1 MARLTKPKLI
11 GLIRF
16 AIEQDGWAVAQ
27 LSGPQDHPVRFEI
40 TKGPVRHRV
49 KAYIWNMTHGGG
61 AKRPRDEYR
70 IQITKVRQF
79 EPEPG
84 GTTLI
89 LGWSEGFGA
98 FAGFDIAHH
107 ARPLGASP
115 SIQIGGGA
123 LKQAGLDGIA
133 TQAKGN
139 HEVAVAV
146 RPDHLVSY
154 ILNRDKAHRG
164 DVADLLLPADDAIDF
179 NDLAGPDRAHHLGS
193 AAEQAQRRTVLD
205 RLTALEREIEAIK
218 PQLGMMGHN
227 NPPEALAPDPEILAG
242 EISDAAA
249 TIRNELAEGQ
259 PDVAA
264 VARGASALQ
273 RIWKVLR
280 AAREEA
286 GKFAGAVK
294 EKARDKAAE
303 LVVAV
308 VGGGALYGPQI
319 IDALQ
324 STVAA
329 ISRWFQ
335 LIVG

>member
-1 MARLTKPKLI
+1 MARLTKAKLI
-11 GLIRF
+11 GLIRS
-16 AIEQDGWAVAQ
+16 AVEQGGWTVTP
-27 LSGPQDHPVRFEI
+27 LSSLADHPFRFEMR
-40 TKGPVRHRV
+40 KGPVRHRV
-49 KAYIWNMTHGGG
+49 RTYIWNMTHGGG

-70 IQITKVRQF
+70 IQITKVPQF
-79 EPEPG
+79 EPEPDG
-84 GTTLI
+84 LTLI
-89 LGWSEGFGA
+89 LGWSEGFGV

-123 LKQAGLDGIA
+123 LKQAGVDGIA
-133 TQAKGN
+133 AQAKGN
-139 HEVAVAV
+139 QEVAVAV
-146 RPDHLVSY
+146 RPDHLVAY
-154 ILNRDKAHRG
+154 ILNRDHAHRG
-164 DVADLLLPADDAIDF
+164 NVADLIVPADDELDF
-179 NDLAGPDRAHHLGS
+179 NDLASPERAHHLGS
-193 AAEQAQRRTVLD
+193 AAEQAQRRMVLD

-249 TIRNELAEGQ
+249 TIRTELAEGQ

-264 VARGASALQ
+264 VARGVSALQ
-273 RIWKVLR
+273 RIWKMLR
-280 AAREEA
+280 AARDEA

-303 LVVAV
+303 LVVAA
-308 VGGGALYGPQI
+308 VGGGALYGHQI
-319 IDALQ
+319 VDALQ

-329 ISRWFQ
+329 IGHWFR
-335 LIVG
+335 LIL

>member
-11 GLIRF
+11 GLIRS
-16 AIEQDGWAVAQ
+16 AIEQDGWTVAQ
-27 LSGPQDHPVRFEI
+27 LSGPQDHPVRFEM

-49 KAYIWNMTHGGG
+49 RAYIWNMTHGGG

-79 EPEPG
+79 EPESG
-84 GTTLI
+84 GATLI
-89 LGWSEGFGA
+89 LGWSESFGV

-115 SIQIGGGA
+115 SIQIGGSA
-123 LKQAGLDGIA
+123 LKQAGLAGMA
-133 TQAKGN
+133 AQAKGN

-146 RPDHLVSY
+146 RPDHLAAY
-154 ILNRDKAHRG
+154 IVNRDEAHRG
-164 DVADLLLPADDAIDF
+164 NVADLIAPGDDAIDF
-179 NDLAGPDRAHHLGS
+179 DDLASPERTHDLGNT
-193 AAEQAQRRTVLD
+193 AEQAQRRAILD

-227 NPPEALAPDPEILAG
+227 NPPEALAPDPEVLAG
-242 EISDAAA
+242 EIADATS
-249 TIRNELAEGQ
+249 TIRTELAEEQ

-264 VARGASALQ
+264 VARSASALQ
-273 RIWKVLR
+273 RISKMLL
-280 AAREEA
+280 AARKAA
-286 GKFAGAVK
+286 GKFAGSVK
-294 EKARDKAAE
+294 DKAQDKAAE
-303 LVVAV
+303 LVVTAA

-324 STVAA
+324 SAVSA
-329 ISRWFQ
+329 IAHWFQ
-335 LIVG
+335 LIL

>member
-1 MARLTKPKLI
+1 MARLTKAKLI
-11 GLIRF
+11 GLIRS
-16 AIEQDGWAVAQ
+16 AVEQGGWTVTS
-27 LSGPQDHPVRFEI
+27 LSGPADHPFRFEM

-49 KAYIWNMTHGGG
+49 RTYIWNMTHGGG

-70 IQITKVRQF
+70 IQITKVPQF
-79 EPEPG
+79 EPEPDG
-84 GTTLI
+84 STLI
-89 LGWSEGFGA
+89 LGWSEGFGV

-123 LKQAGLDGIA
+123 LKQAGVDGIA
-133 TQAKGN
+133 AQAKGN

-146 RPDHLVSY
+146 RPDHLVAY
-154 ILNRDKAHRG
+154 ILNRDDAHRG
-164 DVADLLLPADDAIDF
+164 HVADLIAPADDEIDF
-179 NDLAGPDRAHHLGS
+179 NDLASPERAHHLGS

-249 TIRNELAEGQ
+249 TIRTELAEEQ
-259 PDVAA
+259 PDVVA
-264 VARGASALQ
+264 VARGVSALQ
-273 RIWKVLR
+273 RIWKMLR
-280 AAREEA
+280 AARDEA

-303 LVVAV
+303 LVVAA
-308 VGGGALYGPQI
+308 VGGGALYGHQI
-319 IDALQ
+319 VDALQ

-329 ISRWFQ
+329 IGHWFR
-335 LIVG
+335 LIL

>member
-11 GLIRF
+11 GLIRS
-16 AIEQDGWAVAQ
+16 AIEQDGWTFAQ
-27 LSGPQDHPVRFEI
+27 LSGPQEHPVRFEM
-40 TKGPVRHRV
+40 TKGRARHTIR
-49 KAYIWNMTHGGG
+49 AYIWNMTHGGG

-79 EPEPG
+79 APEPG

-89 LGWSEGFGA
+89 LGWSEGFGV
-98 FAGFDIAHH
+98 FAAFDIAHH

-123 LKQAGLDGIA
+123 LKQAGLNGIA

-139 HEVAVAV
+139 HEVAVAA
-146 RPDHLVSY
+146 RPDHLVAY
-154 ILNRDKAHRG
+154 ILNRDEAHRG
-164 DVADLLLPADDAIDF
+164 NVAVINVPADDAIDF
-179 NDLAGPDRAHHLGS
+179 ADLASPERAHHLGS
-193 AAEQAQRRTVLD
+193 AAERAQRRTVLD

-218 PQLGMMGHN
+218 PQLGMIGHN
-227 NPPEALAPDPEILAG
+227 NPPEAMAPDPEILAG

-249 TIRNELAEGQ
+249 TVRTELAEEQ

-264 VARGASALQ
+264 VARGASTLQ
-273 RIWKVLR
+273 RIWKMLR
-280 AAREEA
+280 TAREEA
-286 GKFAGAVK
+286 GKFAGVVK

-303 LVVAV
+303 LVVAAI
-308 VGGGALYGPQI
+308 GGGALYGPQI

-324 STVAA
+324 SAVAA
-329 ISRWFQ
+329 IGHWFR
-335 LIVG
+335 LIL

>member
-11 GLIRF
+11 GLIRS
-16 AIEQDGWAVAQ
+16 AIEQDGWTFSQ
-27 LSGPQDHPVRFEI
+27 LSGPQEHPLRFEM
-40 TKGPVRHRV
+40 TKGRVRQTI

-79 EPEPG
+79 QPEAG
-84 GTTLI
+84 STTLI
-89 LGWSEGFGA
+89 LGWSEGFGV

-123 LKQAGLDGIA
+123 LRQAGLHGIA

-139 HEVAVAV
+139 NEVAVAA
-146 RPDHLVSY
+146 RPDHLVAY
-154 ILNRDKAHRG
+154 ILNRDEAHRG
-164 DVADLLLPADDAIDF
+164 NVADLNVPADDAIDF
-179 NDLAGPDRAHHLGS
+179 ADLASPERAHHLGS
-193 AAEQAQRRTVLD
+193 AAERAQRRTVLD

-227 NPPEALAPDPEILAG
+227 NPPEALAPDAEILAG

-249 TIRNELAEGQ
+249 TVRTELAEKE

-264 VARGASALQ
+264 VAQGASALQ
-273 RIWKVLR
+273 RIWKMLR
-280 AAREEA
+280 TAREEA
-286 GKFAGAVK
+286 AKFAGAVK
-294 EKARDKAAE
+294 DKARDKAAE
-303 LVVAV
+303 LVVAAM
-308 VGGGALYGPQI
+308 GGGALYGPQI

-324 STVAA
+324 SAVAA
-329 ISRWFQ
+329 IGHWFR
-335 LIVG
+335 LIL